1 MPGRWLWNRGGARVI
16 DRPLHIA
23 IDGRELFGKPT
34 GVGRYLLEVL
44 KEWAQVP
51 HRYTVIAPEE
61 PTARLRQLGD
71 RFQWV
76 VEPGAGAGTRWE
88 QTRLPRALARI
99 APDVFLAPANTAPLK
114 LPCPFVV
121 VVHDVSYF
129 AHPEW
134 FGRREGWRR
143 RWLTRSA
150 ARRARTVVTVSE
162 FSRQEIGRY
171 LRTPLDKIKVAS
183 PGAPAEQRG
192 NAAAR
197 EPVVLYVGSLFNRR
211 RIGDLMRGFA
221 EAAAKVP
228 AARLVLVGDNR
239 TSPRIDPEELART
252 LGIADRFTWHS
263 YVDDAEVSRLY
274 ATARVFAF
282 LSDYEGFGI
291 PPLEAIS
298 HGVPVVLLDTTVARE
313 IYGTGALFVPPVAS
327 EIGRALQR
335 LISDPAAHAAVLE
348 AGRARLRTYSWS
360 RTAGA
365 LLRTLEQ
372 AAS

>member
-1 MPGRWLWNRGGARVI
+1 MA

-51 HRYTVIAPEE
+51 HHFSVIVPHE
-61 PTARLRQLGD
+61 PTAPLRHLGE

-76 VEPGAGAGTRWE
+76 VESGAGSGTRWE
-88 QTRLPRALARI
+88 QTRLPRALAR
-99 APDVFLAPANTAPLK
+99 AMPDVFFAPANTAPLR

-121 VVHDVSYF
+121 AVYDVSFF

-162 FSRQEIGRY
+162 FSRQEIARY
-171 LRTPLDKIKVAS
+171 LGTPLENIEVAFPGS
-183 PGAPAEQRG
+183 PATQHSPAVD
-192 NAAAR
+192 R

-211 RIGDLMRGFA
+211 RIDDLMRGFA
-221 EAAAKVP
+221 ETAVRVP

-239 TSPRIDPEELART
+239 TSPRVDPNELART

-282 LSDYEGFGI
+282 LSEYEGFGI

-298 HGVPVVLLDTTVARE
+298 HGVPVVLLDTAVARE
-313 IYGTGALFVPPVAS
+313 IYGTGAVFVPPVPR
-327 EIGRALQR
+327 EIGGALQR
-335 LISDPAAHAAVLE
+335 LLTDPAAHASVLE
-348 AGRARLRTYSWS
+348 AGRARLALYSWS
-360 RTAGA
+360 RTARA
-365 LLRTLEQ
+365 LLSALER

>member
-1 MPGRWLWNRGGARVI
+1 VA

-51 HRYTVIAPEE
+51 HRYSVVVPDP
-61 PTARLRQLGD
+61 PTDPLRRLGES
-71 RFQWV
+71 FQWV
-76 VEPGAGAGTRWE
+76 VEAGAGTGTRWE
-88 QTRLPRALARI
+88 QTRLSRALARI
-99 APDVFLAPANTAPLK
+99 APDVFLAPANTAPLR

-162 FSRQEIGRY
+162 FSRQEIARY
-171 LRTPLDKIKVAS
+171 LHTPLDRIEVAS
-183 PGAPAEQRG
+183 PGAPAEQPG
-192 NAAAR
+192 STVAR
-197 EPVVLYVGSLFNRR
+197 QPVVLYVGSLFNRR
-211 RIGDLMRGFA
+211 RIEDLIRGFA
-221 EAAAKVP
+221 ETATKVP
-228 AARLVLVGDNR
+228 EARLVLVGDNR
-239 TSPRIDPEELART
+239 TSPRIDPNDLART

-274 ATARVFAF
+274 AAARVFAF

-298 HGVPVVLLDTTVARE
+298 HGVPVVLLDTAVSRE
-313 IYGTGALFVPPVAS
+313 IYGSGALLVPPVTS
-327 EIGRALQR
+327 EISGALNR
-335 LISDPAAHAAVLE
+335 LLTDPAAHASTLE
-348 AGRARLRTYSWS
+348 AGRARLGNYSWS
-360 RTAGA
+360 RTA
-365 LLRTLEQ
+365 RTLLTALER